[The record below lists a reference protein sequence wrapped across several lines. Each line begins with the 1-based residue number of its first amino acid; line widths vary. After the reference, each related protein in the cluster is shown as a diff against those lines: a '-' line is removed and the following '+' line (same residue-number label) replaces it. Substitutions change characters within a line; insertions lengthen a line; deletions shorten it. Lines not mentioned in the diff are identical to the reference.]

1 MEKIYYNNS
10 LLNRSSVLRKEKN
23 FLKDILD
30 TNNVNFIPIWNDENY
45 FISFKEKIKPL
56 ILTKRELEL
65 NIKNIHLDKM
75 IFLGKI
81 NEEFY
86 FSINIKSK
94 INKSTLNIDQGDII
108 TDQLRNVIGSLT
120 ELDSSYLALAK
131 GMTFWHEKNKF
142 CGVCGSKTKIE
153 EAGFVLKC
161 VNKKCNQSH
170 FPRTDPA
177 IITLVSNNDKV
188 LLARSSR
195 FPQKMYSTLAGFVE
209 PGESLELALKREVFE
224 EVGIN
229 VQKIEYFQSQPWPFP
244 ASLMLG
250 FFAETKDTE
259 LNIDKDEIEDA
270 HWFDISQLKDLTHPD
285 IKDGFKLPRFDSIAR
300 RLVNDWIRR
309 HEKI

>member
-1 MEKIYYNNS
+1 MEKIYYNNP
-10 LLNRSSVLRKEKN
+10 LLNRSSELRKDEN
-23 FLKDILD
+23 FLKSILKSD
-30 TNNVNFIPIWNDENY
+30 VVNFIPMRDDENY
-45 FISFKEKIKPL
+45 FVLEKNQIKPL
-56 ILTKRELEL
+56 ILKRQELEFYTKDINL
-65 NIKNIHLDKM
+65 NKM

-81 NEEFY
+81 NEKFY

-94 INKSTLNIDQGDII
+94 ICKNILKIDQADII

-142 CGVCGSKTKIE
+142 CGVCGSKTKIA

-161 VNKKCNQSH
+161 INKDCNQSH

-177 IITLVSNNDKV
+177 IITLVSNKDKV

-224 EVGIN
+224 EVGVN
-229 VQKIEYFQSQPWPFP
+229 VNKIQYFQSQPWPFP

-250 FFAETKDTE
+250 FFAETQDIN
-259 LNIDKDEIEDA
+259 LDIDKDEIEDA
-270 HWFDISQLKDLTHPD
+270 NWFDIGQLKDLTHPN

-309 HEKI
+309 NE

>member
-1 MEKIYYNNS
+1 MEKIYYNNP
-10 LLNRSSVLRKEKN
+10 LLKRSSELRKDEN
-23 FLKDILD
+23 FLKGILD
-30 TNNVNFIPIWNDENY
+30 SEDVNFIPMRDEENY
-45 FISFKEKIKPL
+45 FILGKEEIKPL
-56 ILTKRELEL
+56 ILKRRELEL
-65 NIKNIHLDKM
+65 YTKDISLEKM

-81 NEEFY
+81 NEKFY

-94 INKSTLNIDQGDII
+94 IEKSSLIDQGDII

-142 CGVCGSKTKIE
+142 CGVCGSKTKME
-153 EAGFVLKC
+153 EAGFVLRC
-161 VNKKCNQSH
+161 VNKNCNQSH

-177 IITLVSNNDKV
+177 IITLVSNKDKV

-209 PGESLELALKREVFE
+209 PGESLELALKREVYE
-224 EVGIN
+224 EVGVN
-229 VQKIEYFQSQPWPFP
+229 VNKIEYFQSQPWPFP

-250 FFAETKDTE
+250 FFAETEDID
-259 LNIDKDEIEDA
+259 LNVDEDEIEDA
-270 HWFDISQLKDLTHPD
+270 NWFNINQLKDLTHPE

-300 RLVNDWIRR
+300 RLVNNWIRR
-309 HEKI
+309 YE

>member
-10 LLNRSSVLRKEKN
+10 LLNRSSELRKDEN
-23 FLKDILD
+23 FLRSVLD
-30 TNNVNFIPIWNDENY
+30 SENVNFIPMRDDENY
-45 FISFKEKIKPL
+45 FLSKKEDIKPL
-56 ILTKRELEL
+56 ILKRQELEL
-65 NIKNIHLDKM
+65 YTKDINLDKM

-81 NEEFY
+81 NEKFY

-94 INKSTLNIDQGDII
+94 IDKNTLEIDQGDII

-161 VNKKCNQSH
+161 IDKNCNQSH

-177 IITLVSNNDKV
+177 IITLVSNKDKV

-209 PGESLELALKREVFE
+209 PGESLELALKREVYE
-224 EVGIN
+224 EVGVN
-229 VQKIEYFQSQPWPFP
+229 VNKIEYFQSQPWPFP

-250 FFAETKDTE
+250 FFAETDDTD
-259 LNIDKDEIEDA
+259 LNVDKDEIEDA
-270 HWFDISQLKDLTHPD
+270 NWFDISQLKDLTHPD
-285 IKDGFKLPRFDSIAR
+285 ITDGFKLPRFDSIAR

-309 HEKI
+309 HD

>member
-1 MEKIYYNNS
+1 MEKIYYNNQ
-10 LLNRSSVLRKEKN
+10 LLKRSSELRKDEN
-23 FLKDILD
+23 FLKSILD
-30 TNNVNFIPIWNDENY
+30 SEDVNFIPMKDDENY
-45 FISFKEKIKPL
+45 FISVKEEIKPL
-56 ILTKRELEL
+56 ILTRRELERY
-65 NIKNIHLDKM
+65 IKDISLDKM

-81 NEEFY
+81 NEKFY

-94 INKSTLNIDQGDII
+94 IEKNTLIDQGNII
-108 TDQLRNVIGSLT
+108 TDQLRNVIGSLS

-142 CGVCGSKTKIE
+142 CGVCGSKTKME

-161 VNKKCNQSH
+161 VNKNCNQSH

-177 IITLVSNNDKV
+177 IITLVSNKDKV

-209 PGESLELALKREVFE
+209 PGESLELALKREVYE
-224 EVGIN
+224 EVGVN
-229 VQKIEYFQSQPWPFP
+229 VNKIEYFQSQPWPFP

-250 FFAETKDTE
+250 FFAETEDTDLSLDE
-259 LNIDKDEIEDA
+259 DEIEDA
-270 HWFDISQLKDLTHPD
+270 NWFNISQLKDLTHPE

-309 HEKI
+309 YE

>member
-1 MEKIYYNNS
+1 MEKIYYNNL
-10 LLNRSSVLRKEKN
+10 LLNRSSELRKNES
-23 FLKDILD
+23 FLNSILKSED
-30 TNNVNFIPIWNDENY
+30 VNFIPMRDDENY
-45 FISFKEKIKPL
+45 FVSEKNVIKPL
-56 ILTKRELEL
+56 ILKRQELEFFTKDINL
-65 NIKNIHLDKM
+65 SNT

-81 NEEFY
+81 NEKFY

-94 INKSTLNIDQGDII
+94 IHKSTLDIYQGDII
-108 TDQLRNVIGSLT
+108 TDQLRNVIGGLT

-142 CGVCGSKTKIE
+142 CGVCGSKTKIV

-161 VNKKCNQSH
+161 INKDCNQSH

-177 IITLVSNNDKV
+177 IITLVSNKDKV

-224 EVGIN
+224 EVGVN
-229 VQKIEYFQSQPWPFP
+229 VDKIEYFQSQPWPFP

-250 FFAETKDTE
+250 FFAETEDIN

-270 HWFDISQLKDLTHPD
+270 NWFDIRQLKDLTHPD

-300 RLVNDWIRR
+300 RLVNDWIKR
-309 HEKI
+309 HE

>member
-1 MEKIYYNNS
+1 MEKIYYNNP
-10 LLNRSSVLRKEKN
+10 LLNRSSELRKDES
-23 FLKDILD
+23 FLKSILKSE
-30 TNNVNFIPIWNDENY
+30 NVNFIPMRDDENY
-45 FISFKEKIKPL
+45 FILENDQVKPL
-56 ILTKRELEL
+56 ILKRQELEFYTEDINL
-65 NIKNIHLDKM
+65 NNM

-81 NEEFY
+81 NEKFY

-94 INKSTLNIDQGDII
+94 ICKNILKIDQGDII

-142 CGVCGSKTKIE
+142 CGVCGSKTKMA

-161 VNKKCNQSH
+161 INKDCNQSH

-177 IITLVSNNDKV
+177 IITLVSNKDKV

-224 EVGIN
+224 EVGVHVN
-229 VQKIEYFQSQPWPFP
+229 KIQYFQSQPWPFP

-250 FFAETKDTE
+250 FFAETEDIN
-259 LNIDKDEIEDA
+259 LNVDKDEIEDA
-270 HWFDISQLKDLTHPD
+270 NWFDIGQLKHLTHPD

-300 RLVNDWIRR
+300 RLVNNWIKR
-309 HEKI
+309 HE